1 MLMLVSARLSD
12 VAARYGIYL
21 LLAALVVFAAGMS
34 PEFATTGNLVNLI
47 NQSAALAILA
57 IGQTFVIAAGL
68 IDLSVGQ
75 LLGLVAV
82 LACDLMGGAQ
92 AMVLPAVLLA
102 VAVGGGIGLVNGAL
116 HRWLRIH
123 PLILTFGMLS
133 VLQGA
138 IFTYTD
144 QSIGQAAPAVLWVAG
159 GGIAGIPCALILVA
173 VVGLGA
179 HYLLKR
185 TRFGLH
191 LRAVGANEEN
201 ARRAGVRVQQINVAA
216 FVLSGLSAGVAGLI
230 LAGRLGTGYP
240 NAGNGYE
247 LDAIVAVV
255 LGGTSFAGGRATIGG
270 TLAAVLAL
278 SLISNLLN
286 LMEVSAFVQMVIKGG
301 IVVAAI
307 IVNQPRAR
315 LA

>member
-21 LLAALVVFAAGMS
+21 LLVALTAFAAGMS
-34 PEFATTGNLVNLI
+34 PEFATTGNLVNLV

-82 LACDLMGGAQ
+82 VACDLMGGAQ
-92 AMVLPAVLLA
+92 TMVLPAVLLA
-102 VAVGGGIGLVNGAL
+102 LAIGGGVGLVNGVL
-116 HRWLRIH
+116 YRWLRIH

-144 QSIGQAAPAVLWVAG
+144 QSIGQAAPAVLWFAG
-159 GGIAGIPCALILVA
+159 GSIAGIPCALILVA
-173 VVGLGA
+173 VAGLGA
-179 HYLLKR
+179 HRLLKG

-191 LRAVGANEEN
+191 LRAVGANDEN
-201 ARRAGVRVQQINVAA
+201 ARRAGVRVQQINVVA
-216 FVLSGLSAGVAGLI
+216 FVLSGLSASVAGLI

-255 LGGTSFAGGRATIGG
+255 LGGTSFAGGRATIAG

-286 LMEVSAFVQMVIKGG
+286 LMEVSTFVQMVIKGG

-307 IVNQPRAR
+307 VVNQPRAR